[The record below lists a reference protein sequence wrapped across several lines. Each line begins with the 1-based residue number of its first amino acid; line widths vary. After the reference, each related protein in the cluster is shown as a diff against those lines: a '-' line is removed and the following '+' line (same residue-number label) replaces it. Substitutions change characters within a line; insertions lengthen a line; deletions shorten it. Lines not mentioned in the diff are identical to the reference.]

1 MVLPLIGLILFAG
14 VTFSSLRMNLRS
26 SGRPIKYFWWGSM
39 IILDSDPLN
48 RRPQV
53 PCKNGAED
61 CGVWDPR
68 RMWVRHGWLEMTYVL
83 SALPALAAGEAV
95 AVGLGRLGISEI
107 SSFMVVTPLAIFAW
121 HYFLGWLI
129 DRYRKRKRARQTQRD
144 LLPQQ

>member
-1 MVLPLIGLILFAG
+1 MTRLRWRMVLPLMGLILFAG

-61 CGVWDPR
+61 CGVWNPK
-68 RMWVRHGWLEMTYVL
+68 RMWVDPGWLEMSYGL
-83 SALPALAAGEAV
+83 SILPALAAGEAV
-95 AVGLGRLGISEI
+95 AVSLGRLGISEI

-121 HYFLGWLI
+121 HFFLGALI
-129 DRYRKRKRARQTQRD
+129 DYYRKRKRARHT
-144 LLPQQ
+144 